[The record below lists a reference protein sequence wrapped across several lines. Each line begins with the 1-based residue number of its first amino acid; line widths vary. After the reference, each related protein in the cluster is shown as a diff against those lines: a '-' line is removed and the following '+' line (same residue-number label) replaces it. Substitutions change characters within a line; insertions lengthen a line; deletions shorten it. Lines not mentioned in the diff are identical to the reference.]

1 MISKQNLGF
10 VINLNKIPLS
20 RSLNNLIIKKKLK
33 LENIISKG
41 DDFQTLFTSSI
52 KNRGKI
58 LSIAKRIN
66 LKISRIGT
74 IDKNSNKKIFLKDNK
89 VLKLLNNQGYCH
101 KF

>member
-41 DDFQTLFTSSI
+41 DDFQTLFT
-52 KNRGKI
+52 